1 LFAVTLQLQ
10 NRKTAMKQ
18 NKKNCDLK
26 SCTMCKQCQHDWLP
40 ALDINRKSFHFKKGE
55 QLFTEGKEV
64 KGMYF
69 ISKGLVKVHK
79 RWSDE
84 KELILRIARD
94 GDIVGHRGLGADT
107 VYPVSG
113 TAMEPTDVCYID
125 LSFFNS
131 TLRTNPDFQYNLLM
145 FFAAELKESEKRMR
159 NLAHMNV
166 KGRIANALI
175 YLQNKFGKD
184 SAGYINLSISRQ
196 DLASYTG
203 TTYESLFRI
212 MNELMEE
219 KAIVTDGKKTKVLDE
234 KKLFQ
239 HTAEE

>member
-1 LFAVTLQLQ
+1 
-10 NRKTAMKQ
+10 MKQ

-40 ALDINRKSFHFKKGE
+40 ALDANRKSFHFKKGE
-55 QLFTEGKEV
+55 QLFIEGEEV

-84 KELILRIARD
+84 KELILRIATD

-113 TAMEPTDVCYID
+113 TAMGPTDVCYID

-166 KGRIANALI
+166 KGRIANALL

-184 SAGYINLSISRQ
+184 AHGYINLSISRQ

-212 MNELMEE
+212 MNELSTE
-219 KAIVTDGKKTKVLDE
+219 KAIDTNGKKTQILNAALLRE
-234 KKLFQ
+234 YMEQ
-239 HTAEE
+239 S

>member
-1 LFAVTLQLQ
+1 
-10 NRKTAMKQ
+10 MKQ

-26 SCTMCKQCQHDWLP
+26 SCTMCNQCQHDWLP
-40 ALDINRKSFHFKKGE
+40 ALDANRKSFHFKKGE
-55 QLFTEGKEV
+55 QLFIEGEEV

-84 KELILRIARD
+84 KELILRIATD

-166 KGRIANALI
+166 KGRIANALL

-184 SAGYINLSISRQ
+184 THGYINLSISRQ

-212 MNELMEE
+212 MNELSAE
-219 KAIVTDGKKTKVLDE
+219 KAIHTNGKKTQILNAALLQE
-234 KKLFQ
+234 YMEQ
-239 HTAEE
+239 S

>member
-1 LFAVTLQLQ
+1 
-10 NRKTAMKQ
+10 MKQ

-26 SCTMCKQCQHDWLP
+26 SCTMCNQCQADWLP

-55 QLFTEGKEV
+55 QLFIEGEEV

-84 KELILRIARD
+84 KELILRIATD

-166 KGRIANALI
+166 KGRIANALL

-184 SAGYINLSISRQ
+184 SHGYINLSISRQ

-212 MNELMEE
+212 MNELSTENAIHTNGKNTQILNAALLQEYME
-219 KAIVTDGKKTKVLDE
+219 
-234 KKLFQ
+234 Q
-239 HTAEE
+239 S

>member
-1 LFAVTLQLQ
+1 MNPNNVCRYFAAANTKLR
-10 NRKTAMKQ
+10 NEAKQ
-18 NKKNCDLK
+18 KELRPEKLY
-26 SCTMCKQCQHDWLP
+26 HVH
-40 ALDINRKSFHFKKGE
+40 ANRKSFHFKKGE
-55 QLFTEGKEV
+55 QLFIEGEEV

-125 LSFFNS
+125 LSFFTS

-166 KGRIANALI
+166 KGRIANALL
-175 YLQNKFGKD
+175 YLQNKFGTDKD
-184 SAGYINLSISRQ
+184 GYINLSISRQ

-219 KAIVTDGKKTKVLDE
+219 KAIATDGKKTQILNPQQLQLHIE
-234 KKLFQ
+234 Q
-239 HTAEE
+239 N

>member
-1 LFAVTLQLQ
+1 
-10 NRKTAMKQ
+10 MKQ

-40 ALDINRKSFHFKKGE
+40 ALDANRKSFHFKKGE
-55 QLFTEGKEV
+55 QLFIEGEEV

-69 ISKGLVKVHK
+69 ITKGLVKVHK

-84 KELILRIARD
+84 KELILRIATD

-107 VYPVSG
+107 IYPVSG

-166 KGRIANALI
+166 KGRIANALL

-184 SAGYINLSISRQ
+184 ANGYINLSISRQ

-212 MNELMEE
+212 MNELSSE
-219 KAIVTDGKKTKVLDE
+219 KAINTDGKKTQILNVALLQE
-234 KKLFQ
+234 YMEQ
-239 HTAEE
+239 S